1 MILLECESGEGEGE
15 HGQIIYG
22 GTMARRRGAVGMHIR
37 VELDKATLKQLL
49 AEMLPITIALDEAQ
63 GLDGSCVTIDPVR
76 ELQIGADESIRLITG
91 GELRWMVGFLR
102 VTTTVERL
110 VLVIR
115 PTVVGTGASS
125 RLLFRPMIEEADLRY
140 LPALLDRGLVGLVNG
155 ALAARSE
162 RLAWDVG
169 RTLALRFVLPN
180 VLTPL
185 ESAAADVEAAQ
196 LRVRDDALELT
207 VTLTMHIS
215 RLDADRTRASSAA

>member
-1 MILLECESGEGEGE
+1 
-15 HGQIIYG
+15 
-22 GTMARRRGAVGMHIR
+22 MARRRDAVGMHIR

-110 VLVIR
+110 VLIIR

-125 RLLFRPMIEEADLRY
+125 RLMFRPMIEVADLRY

-215 RLDADRTRASSAA
+215 RLDADRARASSAA

>member
-1 MILLECESGEGEGE
+1 
-15 HGQIIYG
+15 
-22 GTMARRRGAVGMHIR
+22 MHIR

-63 GLDGSCVTIDPVR
+63 GLDSSCVTIDPVR

-180 VLTPL
+180 TLDPL
-185 ESAAADVEAAQ
+185 EAAAVDVGAARV
-196 LRVRDDALELT
+196 RVRDDVLELT
-207 VTLTMHIS
+207 VTLTMRIS
-215 RLDADRTRASSAA
+215 RVAADRATAFPAA

>member
-1 MILLECESGEGEGE
+1 
-15 HGQIIYG
+15 
-22 GTMARRRGAVGMHIR
+22 MHIR
-37 VELDKATLKQLL
+37 VELDRATLKQLL
-49 AEMLPITIALDEAQ
+49 GEMLPITIELDEAQ

-76 ELQIGADESIRLITG
+76 ELQIGADEGIRLITG

-102 VTTTVERL
+102 VTATVERL

-140 LPALLDRGLVGLVNG
+140 LPALFDRGLVGLVNG

-185 ESAAADVEAAQ
+185 ESAAVDVEAVQ

-215 RLDADRTRASSAA
+215 RLDADRARASSAA

>member
-1 MILLECESGEGEGE
+1 M
-15 HGQIIYG
+15 Y
-22 GTMARRRGAVGMHIR
+22 IR
-37 VELDKATLKQLL
+37 VELDKATLTQWL
-49 AEMLPITIALDEAQ
+49 AEMLPITIVLDEAQ

-76 ELQIGADESIRLITG
+76 DLQIGADESIRLITG

-102 VTTTVERL
+102 VTTPVERL

-140 LPALLDRGLVGLVNG
+140 LPPLLDRGLVGLVNG

-196 LRVRDDALELT
+196 LRVRDDTLELT
-207 VTLTMHIS
+207 ATLTIHIS
-215 RLDADRTRASSAA
+215 RLDADRTTASSAA